1 MRYALAHNQFSED
14 YALRRILNV
23 KFVNRLFFRSEIS
36 LFSTLFFYFT
46 LLLTRCTSRRW
57 SHQNTLALGSC
68 CCFFTIWLSK
78 FLRPCVSF
86 WHLSSLLCHSTQ
98 WIMKQLI
105 CCFLFYSQLWCKSCS
120 THVRFGDRSIYLK
133 VNNSYFIHLHHLLG
147 DHHSPA
153 TTNTCQLKT
162 SLTNHWIIKNP
173 PREKKSHQYLPQ
185 SKRSREK
192 MWAPTTLLTSHLEY
206 WMSNKKTERDL
217 RRREKKNSHSNEK
230 LLDKTDQSTL
240 RLMKRTPKYYARAQ
254 RSHTSQKSTID
265 RHSVAISKINSKCVH
280 IYFGQARD
288 T

>member
-120 THVRFGDRSIYLK
+120 THVQFGDRSIYLK

-153 TTNTCQLKT
+153 TTNTHVSSKLLWPIIE
-162 SLTNHWIIKNP
+162 SLRTHRERKKATNIYRRAKEV
-173 PREKKSHQYLPQ
+173 EKKCGHP
-185 SKRSREK
+185 
-192 MWAPTTLLTSHLEY
+192 
-206 WMSNKKTERDL
+206 
-217 RRREKKNSHSNEK
+217 
-230 LLDKTDQSTL
+230 
-240 RLMKRTPKYYARAQ
+240 RL
-254 RSHTSQKSTID
+254 S
-265 RHSVAISKINSKCVH
+265 
-280 IYFGQARD
+280 
-288 T
+288 